1 MNASLSGNLD
11 LAQLSPLARL
21 LVEQALLMADELQA
35 VADKASKGQVFDRCE
50 EAAIERGREFTRLAL
65 QKTAQEYL
73 AAQEKKRHFGPV
85 RRAVPAATAA
95 PPPEPSSRRPA
106 L

>member
-1 MNASLSGNLD
+1 MNASTSDIVD
-11 LAQLSPLARL
+11 LGQLSPLARL
-21 LVEQALLMADELQA
+21 LVEQAIVMADELQA
-35 VADKASKGQVFDRCE
+35 VADKAPKGEVFHHCE

-73 AAQEKKRHFGPV
+73 AAHEKKRLFGPV
-85 RRAVPAATAA
+85 RAAAPAATAA
-95 PPPEPSSRRPA
+95 PTSERFSRRRA